1 MNIFKGRLIT
11 AFIIW
16 VLMVLFSV
24 ACLVGIIAFSILALT
39 DRSLLYASL
48 SLNALLI
55 WILVLPLIA
64 RMYYK

>member
-1 MNIFKGRLIT
+1 MNIFQRHILI
-11 AFIIW
+11 AVSVW
-16 VLMVLFSV
+16 LLMVLFSV

-48 SLNALLI
+48 SLNALLL
-55 WILVLPLIA
+55 WITILPLIA